1 MTFKCA
7 SCGNVALFALCFHA
21 FPKHMLPST
30 LSLNVDAGHELEGL
44 TCFTQRPV
52 VVAHLRATFL
62 KPRASSETQL
72 ERIREMLGP
81 EDSAALLIQSHLPPS
96 LYFQCYTDDITMWL
110 EDSESQ
116 IFRRP
121 QDTETLH
128 GQVKPLYKATKIMVF
143 PLCCCEIF
151 RDCLSKI
158 LNLQAGRWQVKELLL
173 LSQAV
178 FSTQLLYSVKT
189 HSFQRHSFLENKV
202 TSEPSHTL

>member
-7 SCGNVALFALCFHA
+7 SCGSVALFALCFHA

-30 LSLNVDAGHELEGL
+30 LVLNTDAGHELEGL

-52 VVAHLRATFL
+52 VVAHLRAAFL

-96 LYFQCYTDDITMWL
+96 LYFQCCTDDITMWL

-116 IFRRP
+116 IFKRP
-121 QDTETLH
+121 QGTETLH
-128 GQVKPLYKATKIMVF
+128 RQVKPLYKATKSWCS
-143 PLCCCEIF
+143 LCVV
-151 RDCLSKI
+151 
-158 LNLQAGRWQVKELLL
+158 VKYL
-173 LSQAV
+173 
-178 FSTQLLYSVKT
+178 
-189 HSFQRHSFLENKV
+189 
-202 TSEPSHTL
+202 